1 MFRSNFVYPCSA
13 LQVIAEMF
21 LPLFTIFALA
31 EAGVHNIV
39 IVIFAD
45 TFEFQTKHFFVS
57 QFPIFY
63 SQQILAACVVITI
76 DTVIVKTMLLML
88 VSYAMNTQDTQ
99 SLEVLHIG
107 HNGGHPEK

>member
-1 MFRSNFVYPCSA
+1 MSVLFSHLTSMFRSNFVYPCSA

-21 LPLFTIFALA
+21 LPLFSIFALA
-31 EAGVHNIV
+31 VTGVHIID

-88 VSYAMNTQDTQ
+88 VSYKYTRHSKSILYWA
-99 SLEVLHIG
+99 
-107 HNGGHPEK
+107 